1 MKRRLPAT
9 RRGEV
14 VLALIIVPPLNAD
27 AIRRAPAPP
36 RNAGE
41 LLASSLADR
50 GHGAN
55 RAARVGGV
63 IARQDSST
71 ASAANLAPSC
81 GAQAASRLALG
92 QRRIDNLRASTTRQH
107 RPAGSE

>member
-36 RNAGE
+36 RPETPVN
-41 LLASSLADR
+41 SSPP
-50 GHGAN
+50 HSPT
-55 RAARVGGV
+55 AAM
-63 IARQDSST
+63 ART
-71 ASAANLAPSC
+71 A
-81 GAQAASRLALG
+81 
-92 QRRIDNLRASTTRQH
+92 QH
-107 RPAGSE
+107 A